1 MEEGNSQR
9 DEKWKMRPAGERGRK
24 KDFRFLTCRARSDAK
39 PRRGYVSLIKG
50 TMKLRLDKKFLRNP
64 LRKYAFEA
72 IVNDSPAVLLSRTFL
87 HGLRF
92 LS

>member
-1 MEEGNSQR
+1 MKNGKCDPRANEVV
-9 DEKWKMRPAGERGRK
+9 K
-24 KDFRFLTCRARSDAK
+24 KTFVFSRAALGQTPRRAR

-72 IVNDSPAVLLSRTFL
+72 IVNDSPAVFLSRTFL